1 MLVCSVFAWM
11 VVYLS
16 SLVRQIASVRG
27 GIVISALDRE
37 VRGLGSSL
45 ADAMNVCGLRS
56 KRVLYYL
63 RLMLMQPY
71 QPFYYFYF
79 ILNLYNFFPI
89 RRSSSSPQVV
99 RPCLQAVSPI
109 FILASLLWERRVKE
123 MALSR
128 LLIRAYIT
136 LNFRNTLRKRPCERS
151 SWQPQERRD
160 ST

>member
-1 MLVCSVFAWM
+1 M
-11 VVYLS
+11 
-16 SLVRQIASVRG
+16 
-27 GIVISALDRE
+27 VISALDRE

-109 FILASLLWERRVKE
+109 FILASL
-123 MALSR
+123 
-128 LLIRAYIT
+128 
-136 LNFRNTLRKRPCERS
+136 
-151 SWQPQERRD
+151 
-160 ST
+160 